1 MCATTAYKKEH
12 TIGACRKKYFSRC
25 EVNKLR
31 QARLRADKTQLQL
44 MKETGIYFAT
54 ISKIERSW
62 LKPSEQ
68 QKQKLAK
75 ALKVGKRWLFPD

>member
-1 MCATTAYKKEH
+1 
-12 TIGACRKKYFSRC
+12 
-25 EVNKLR
+25 
-31 QARLRADKTQLQL
+31 